1 LCGEVSATAP
11 LRYSPAGV
19 PIVAF
24 TLRHTSEQMEAGMCR
39 TIQCEVPVIVVGK
52 PAESARD
59 LHVGDRVGIKGF
71 IAQKSRTSTG
81 LVLHVNSIEMI
92 ERG

>member
-1 LCGEVSATAP
+1 VSATTP

-24 TLRHTSEQMEAGMCR
+24 TLRHTSEQMEAGMRR
-39 TIQCEVPVIVVGK
+39 TILCEVPLVAMGK
-52 PAESARD
+52 QAENARD
-59 LHVGDRVGIKGF
+59 LHVGDKVGIKGF
-71 IAQKSRTSTG
+71 LAQKSRTSTG
-81 LVLHVNSIEMI
+81 LVLHVNTIELI